1 MQALCSFALLV
12 SVGVI
17 PQRTFRELILCDIY
31 RMELAF
37 GFVTIT
43 QTVFICRPSYVS
55 PAQQMGEGKTHQ
67 KLGDSVLS
75 MTLRFR
81 EEIAAG
87 RIVARDVRAAD
98 GHFADNLEIAVK
110 SRPLHS

>member
-1 MQALCSFALLV
+1 VISIVWSLLLGLLQLCKPFSSADL
-12 SVGVI
+12 
-17 PQRTFRELILCDIY
+17 PTFYLRS
-31 RMELAF
+31 RW
-37 GFVTIT
+37 
-43 QTVFICRPSYVS
+43 
-55 PAQQMGEGKTHQ
+55 GEGKIHQ

-98 GHFADNLEIAVK
+98 GYFADNLEIAAK
-110 SRPLHS
+110 LRPLHS